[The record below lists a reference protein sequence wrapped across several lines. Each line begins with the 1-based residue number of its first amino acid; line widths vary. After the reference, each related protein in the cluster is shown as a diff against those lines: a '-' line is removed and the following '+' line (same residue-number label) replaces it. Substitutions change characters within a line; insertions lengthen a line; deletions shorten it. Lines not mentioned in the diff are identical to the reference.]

1 MQLNFM
7 FLFLAAAPCF
17 FIKSYLCSAAP
28 HQRKNCGR
36 RLLVAIGLPREHI
49 LFYSCCA
56 KRKAI
61 LLHPAAPE

>member
-7 FLFLAAAPCF
+7 FLFLAAVPCF
-17 FIKSYLCSAAP
+17 FITSCLCSAAP
-28 HQRKNCGR
+28 HQPKNCGR

-56 KRKAI
+56 KKAI